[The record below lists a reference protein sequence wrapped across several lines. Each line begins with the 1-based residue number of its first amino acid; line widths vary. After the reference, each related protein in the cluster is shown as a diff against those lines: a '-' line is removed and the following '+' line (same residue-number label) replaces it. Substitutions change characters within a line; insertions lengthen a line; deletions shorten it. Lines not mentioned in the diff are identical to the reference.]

1 MIGYLLD
8 TNIISETRK
17 SNRSE
22 NVMNWL
28 TEQQVLRLYT
38 SEVTMAELSFGAEL
52 TDDLAKRLL
61 LKEWIAETIR
71 PWMQGRMLRVTE
83 DVLLRW
89 RILSAHMKNTH
100 RYSPEIDLLIAA
112 VAAENDLIVVTRD
125 QSPFVL
131 SGIPTLNPWTGERF
145 NGA

>member
-100 RYSPEIDLLIAA
+100 R
-112 VAAENDLIVVTRD
+112 
-125 QSPFVL
+125 
-131 SGIPTLNPWTGERF
+131 
-145 NGA
+145 